1 MGGGVWVE
9 GYGWLRELAPRG
21 VRSLVCAHEN
31 RITHVA
37 VTHVVM
43 R

>member
-1 MGGGVWVE
+1 MEW
-9 GYGWLRELAPRG
+9 YGWLRELAPQG
-21 VRSLVCAHEN
+21 VRSLVYAHEN